1 MDGRR
6 LVDAP
11 GDRLEVTDVE
21 RERPEVA
28 VPADEVEWVM
38 LVVQA
43 VTRPRVLT
51 SMTKSPASVWGS
63 IGWRAEVTLAVRGV
77 LEELPEVVA
86 VALGRDD
93 GRWRLDPQHPLG
105 LARGRDDAVGGA
117 DGDDQV
123 VAGP

>member
-38 LVVQA
+38 LVVGGD
-43 VTRPRVLT
+43 
-51 SMTKSPASVWGS
+51 PAAGLDLDDEVAGVGVGVHL
-63 IGWRAEVTLAVRGV
+63 GWRAEVALAVRGV
-77 LEELPEVVA
+77 LEELPKS
-86 VALGRDD
+86 LR
-93 GRWRLDPQHPLG
+93 
-105 LARGRDDAVGGA
+105 
-117 DGDDQV
+117 
-123 VAGP
+123 